1 MFESRVLTQKRTWK
15 LEMQLKQSLTDCT
28 YVIIV
33 VVEICLQ
40 CFQGQIINP
49 EVIDD
54 RVLINPVES
63 FDQSLY

>member
-1 MFESRVLTQKRTWK
+1 
-15 LEMQLKQSLTDCT
+15 MQCKQSLTDCT
-28 YVIIV
+28 HVII

-40 CFQGQIINP
+40 CFEGQIINS

-54 RVLINPVES
+54 RVLINPVGS

>member
-1 MFESRVLTQKRTWK
+1 MFESQVLTQKRTWK

>member
-1 MFESRVLTQKRTWK
+1 
-15 LEMQLKQSLTDCT
+15 MQLKQSLTDCT
-28 YVIIV
+28 YIIIV